1 MAKAVKTAKAKEPG
15 KFFIGRKNINI
26 FLIGLITIAIG
37 FILMAQPPVNGFL
50 SRTLAPIVLVIA
62 YLVIFPIAILKKD
75 GSDTSGTN
83 N

>member
-1 MAKAVKTAKAKEPG
+1 MTKVAKTAKVKQPG
-15 KFFIGRKNINI
+15 KFFIGRKNVNI

-62 YLVIFPIAILKKD
+62 YLVIFPIAIFKKD
-75 GSDTSGTN
+75 KTDEPK
-83 N
+83 